1 MIVVNKVS
9 VVVSVYSRDRLE
21 YLLDCLFALK
31 RQSVKPFE
39 IIVVLDPVRDLVD
52 FYKPMLNNDV
62 RVIVSDGF
70 GLSNARNTGVKN
82 ADGDIV
88 AFIDDDAVADRDWLK
103 NLLKNYENSNVVGV
117 GGLIRPLWENGRPK
131 WFPEELDWVVGCSYK
146 GLPEGRAFVRNLIGC
161 NMSFQRWIFEE
172 FGYFRSDIGRFGNL
186 LLGSEEADLCI
197 RVHGRNPRL
206 KFVYDPSAVV
216 YHKVNP
222 TRASFRYLLKRS
234 FGEGLSKALISNFK
248 ENPTSVLSTE
258 NRYLKYLA
266 GTAVPSRIKRLY
278 KLENILHITSIVIS
292 SSAVLSGFLIGKAL
306 RLSRKRN
313 NV

>member
-1 MIVVNKVS
+1 MVVNKFS
-9 VVVSVYSRDRLE
+9 VVVSVYSIDRFE
-21 YLLDCLFALK
+21 YLLDCLDAI
-31 RQSVKPFE
+31 RSQSVKPFE

-52 FYKPMLNNDV
+52 FYKSRLNSDV
-62 RVIVSDGF
+62 RVVVSDGF
-70 GLSNARNTGVKN
+70 GLSNARNIGVKN
-82 ADGDIV
+82 ANGDIV
-88 AFIDDDAVADRDWLK
+88 AFIDDDASADRDWIK
-103 NLLKNYENSNVVGV
+103 NLLKNYEDSDVVGV

-172 FGYFRSDIGRFGNL
+172 FGYFRSDVGRFGNL

-197 RVHGRNPRL
+197 RVHGRDPRL

-222 TRASFRYLLKRS
+222 KRASFGYLLKRS
-234 FGEGLSKALISNFK
+234 FGEGFSKALITDSK

-258 NRYLKYLA
+258 SLYLKYLA
-266 GTAVPSRIKRLY
+266 GTAVPSRLKRLY
-278 KLENILHITSIVIS
+278 KLENIFHITSIVIS
-292 SSAVLSGFLIGKAL
+292 SSAVMSGFLIGKAL
-306 RLSRKRN
+306 RFSRKRN
-313 NV
+313 NT